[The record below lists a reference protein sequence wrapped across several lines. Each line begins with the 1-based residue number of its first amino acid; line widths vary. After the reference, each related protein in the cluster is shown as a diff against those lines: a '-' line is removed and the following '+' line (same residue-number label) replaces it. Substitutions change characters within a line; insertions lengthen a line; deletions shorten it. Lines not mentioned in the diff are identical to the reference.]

1 MKVNPQSPSWIRP
14 TVAGILGAAVT
25 VVVAIIGAWQ
35 LALLTG
41 WLTMASV
48 FLLLTWLAVHHLDAD
63 QTRAMAAREDGSRA
77 ITDITLIVASIVS
90 LGAVGLV
97 IVDAGQSGSASSL
110 AQVFLSV
117 LSVIAS
123 WTVIHTLFTL
133 RYARLYFLDGTEGG
147 IDFGSDDRP
156 RYSDFAYVAF
166 TLGMTYQVSDT
177 TLRSARLRATALRH
191 ALLSYL
197 FGAVIIAVTIN
208 LVAGL
213 MR

>member
-1 MKVNPQSPSWIRP
+1 VIGSPAGTATLTLRVPLLRLTKRCAPGRQPLKFP
-14 TVAGILGAAVT
+14 TAETAP
-25 VVVAIIGAWQ
+25 
-35 LALLTG
+35 G
-41 WLTMASV
+41 WTSS
-48 FLLLTWLAVHHLDAD
+48 
-63 QTRAMAAREDGSRA
+63 GS
-77 ITDITLIVASIVS
+77 TNWIVASIVS

-191 ALLSYL
+191 VLLSYL